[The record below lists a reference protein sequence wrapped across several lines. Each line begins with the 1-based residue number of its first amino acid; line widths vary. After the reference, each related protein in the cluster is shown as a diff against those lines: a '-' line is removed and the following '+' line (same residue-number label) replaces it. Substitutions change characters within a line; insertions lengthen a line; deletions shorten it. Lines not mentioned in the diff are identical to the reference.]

1 MSDPTPTTGSIAVDA
16 MGGDLGPS
24 EVVAALK
31 LAFAAYPDLSP
42 VILVGDEAL
51 LRPLIADA
59 GLATEA
65 KLTIFHASEVVSME
79 DDVMT
84 ALRRKKD
91 ASMLRALELV
101 KDGKAAAVV
110 STGSTKILVAAGT
123 LKLRPLEGVERPA
136 LAPVIPCAGGHLVLI
151 DAGANPEANARHL
164 VHNAILGTHY
174 CRVELGIERPRVG
187 LLTIGTEEG
196 KGNAITNAAHES
208 LKSLGTL
215 INYAGPI
222 EGFQVFLRDV
232 DVVVCDGFTGNICL
246 KTWESLVKF
255 VGRELKTFF
264 KANPVRM
271 LAAVLGRGALSDL
284 KHRIQPERYGG
295 APLLGLR
302 GCVVKAHGSANRQAL
317 LSAIHDAN
325 VCLRTNLN
333 QRIEADIA
341 SANILIGKPAI

>member
-1 MSDPTPTTGSIAVDA
+1 MSDSTPTTGSIAVDA
-16 MGGDLGPS
+16 MGGDLGPA

-31 LAFAAYPDLSP
+31 LAFAAYADLSP

-51 LRPLIADA
+51 LRPLIAEA
-59 GLATEA
+59 GLAAER
-65 KLTIFHASEVVSME
+65 KLTVFHASEVVSME

-91 ASMLRALELV
+91 SSMVRALELL
-101 KDGKAAAVV
+101 KEGKAAALV

-123 LKLRPLEGVERPA
+123 LKLRTLDGVERPA
-136 LAPVIPCAGGHLVLI
+136 LAPVIPCKDGHLVFI
-151 DAGANPEANARHL
+151 DAGANPEASARHL

-174 CRVELGIERPRVG
+174 CRLELGIERPRVG

-196 KGNAITNAAHES
+196 KGNAIVNEAHEA
-208 LKSLGTL
+208 LKSLGNL
-215 INYAGPI
+215 INYSGPI
-222 EGFQVFLRDV
+222 EGFQVFLGEV

-255 VGRELKTFF
+255 VGHELKGFF
-264 KANPVRM
+264 KANPLRM
-271 LAAVLGRGALSDL
+271 FAALLGKGALTDL
-284 KHRIQPERYGG
+284 KHRVQPERYGG

-302 GCVVKAHGSANRQAL
+302 GCVVKAHGSANRHAL

-333 QRIEADIA
+333 QHIEADVA
-341 SANILIGKPAI
+341 RANVLIDKPAS

>member
-1 MSDPTPTTGSIAVDA
+1 MSDPTPTTGTIAVDA
-16 MGGDLGPS
+16 MGGDLGPA

-51 LRPLIADA
+51 LRPLIVDA
-59 GLATEA
+59 GLAPEA
-65 KLTIFHASEVVSME
+65 KLTVLHASETVSME

-91 ASMLRALELV
+91 SSMVRALELI

-136 LAPVIPCAGGHLVLI
+136 LAPVIPCEKGHFIFI
-151 DAGANPEANARHL
+151 DAGANPEATARHL

-174 CRVELGIERPRVG
+174 CRLELGVERPRVG

-196 KGNAITNAAHES
+196 KGNLLTNATHEL

-222 EGFQVFLRDV
+222 EGFQVFRGEV

-255 VGRELKTFF
+255 VGGELKILF

-271 LAAVLGRGALSDL
+271 FAALLGKGALAGL

-302 GCVVKAHGSANRQAL
+302 GCVVKAHGSANRHAL
-317 LSAIHDAN
+317 LSAIHDAD

-341 SANILIGKPAI
+341 RANLLIDKPAA